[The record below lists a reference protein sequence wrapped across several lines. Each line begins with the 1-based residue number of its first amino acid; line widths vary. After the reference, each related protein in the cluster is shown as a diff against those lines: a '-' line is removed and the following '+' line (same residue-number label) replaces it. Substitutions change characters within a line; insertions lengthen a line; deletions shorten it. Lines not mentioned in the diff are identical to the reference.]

1 MTQHSAQY
9 SQLVMPNHINV
20 LGTLFGGQMIAWI
33 DLAAGKAAHRFIQGS
48 GADAVVTRAIKEV
61 NFTNPVF
68 LGEWVNFKS
77 EVVSA
82 GKSSIV
88 IQVKALAEDRN
99 ARERLACEATLVMV
113 TIKKKKAGKYVKF
126 PHGKIYK

>member
-1 MTQHSAQY
+1 MTKHSAQY

-48 GADAVVTRAIKEV
+48 GANAVVTKVIKEV
-61 NFTNPVF
+61 DFSNPVF

-77 EVVSA
+77 KVV
-82 GKSSIV
+82 KSGTSSV
-88 IQVKALAEDRN
+88 TIQVKAMAEDRN
-99 ARERLACEATLVMV
+99 AQERLACEATLIMV
-113 TIKKKKAGKYVKF
+113 SVKEDQEGNYIKF
-126 PHGKIYK
+126 PHGKNYK